1 MAIEHLYISNRQPA
15 MSRWV
20 NEDDAV
26 ARMIFARSGW
36 IVTETR
42 EVQEKKV
49 GPRLDAYARLV
60 LVNKQI
66 DAFRGDLSE
75 MGPLLAHRNQIQRE
89 IQKIESEAHKA
100 AIARGD
106 KPKGRGAVPITPA
119 EKPEPEYLAPTD
131 AEIATAEAEG
141 DAPKRTARPRKPGP
155 KRGA

>member
-1 MAIEHLYISNRQPA
+1 MAIEHLYVSNRQPA

-20 NEDDAV
+20 DETDAV

-66 DAFRGDLSE
+66 GAFKGDIAE

-89 IQKIESEAHKA
+89 IQQIEAEAAKA

-106 KPKGRGAVPITPA
+106 EPKGRGAVPIIPA

-131 AEIATAEAEG
+131 AEIAEDEAE
-141 DAPKRTARPRKPGP
+141 DNTPKRTARPRKPGP